1 MLSWDKVAFI
11 EGFLQA
17 LLADGL
23 LEPPD
28 VEAFRV
34 CVQGQQDA
42 EDGVGAGQVAV
53 LVVVRLPAHA
63 VGQREPAQRGR

>member
-1 MLSWDKVAFI
+1 MLSWDEVPFV

-17 LLADGL
+17 LLADSL
-23 LEPPD
+23 LEPLD

-34 CVQGQQDA
+34 RVQRQQDA
-42 EDGVGAGQVAV
+42 EDRVRASHAAV

-63 VGQREPAQRGR
+63 V